1 MNMIPQ
7 PIPLPRTVLDPSSHT
22 LVMGVIN
29 TTPDSFSDGGK
40 HLDPEV
46 AVAAGIEMLEAG
58 ADIIDVGGESTRPGS
73 LYVDE
78 EEELQRSVPV
88 IQGISDPSR
97 MR

>member
-1 MNMIPQ
+1 MECRRPFFQ
-7 PIPLPRTVLDPSSHT
+7 KGPPRPLSKSGHDPATYPSPTHCSRTASHT

-73 LYVDE
+73 LYV
-78 EEELQRSVPV
+78 
-88 IQGISDPSR
+88 
-97 MR
+97 MK